1 MKMARKIAP
10 ATPNKLL
17 ALVCKY
23 YGLKR
28 IKQLAESARPDLWRY
43 PTVLEEAQQIA
54 CWILQ
59 RHCDLS
65 VEELQAALKQL
76 KWNGVFI
83 RVAAKQAKRKL
94 AEGDFTFRLAVENIE
109 QMILATFIGKK

>member
-1 MKMARKIAP
+1 MGHTITP

-17 ALVCKY
+17 ALVCRY
-23 YGLKR
+23 YGLKS
-28 IKQLAESARPDLWRY
+28 IKQLAGPARPDFWRY

-76 KWNGVFI
+76 EWKSVFI

-109 QMILATFIGKK
+109 QMILAKFIGKK